1 MKKTMMQLAVTGMVL
16 ACATAVFAATQ
27 TRVFMVFD
35 GYTNPIT
42 GNITPPTDL
51 SQVERGI
58 HANLYGYVTFKT
70 SRGGGVDITVQV
82 RSAAKSYEYV
92 VKSNRIEPWRFK
104 TNNKGVGSLTI
115 HVADPS
121 ALGSNIN
128 LWTGDYD
135 VFTGEPI
142 HIHLF
147 YAGNPLYTGGS

>member
-1 MKKTMMQLAVTGMVL
+1 MKKTMMRLAVTGILL

-27 TRVFMVFD
+27 TKVFMVFD
-35 GYTNPIT
+35 GYTAPDGT
-42 GNITPPTDL
+42 YTPPTDL
-51 SQVERGI
+51 SAVERGI
-58 HANLYGYVTFKT
+58 HANLYGYVTYKT

-82 RSAAKSYEYV
+82 WSAAKSYEYV
-92 VKSNRIEPWRFK
+92 VKSNYLELGRFK
-104 TNNKGVGSLTI
+104 TTKKGVGSLQF

-121 ALGSNIN
+121 ALGANIN

-135 VFTGEPI
+135 VFTGQVI

>member
-1 MKKTMMQLAVTGMVL
+1 MKKTMMQLAVTVMVL

-35 GYTNPIT
+35 GYTAPDGT
-42 GNITPPTDL
+42 YTPPTDL

-82 RSAAKSYEYV
+82 RSAATSYAYV
-92 VKSNRIEPWRFK
+92 VNSNHIELGIFK
-104 TNNKGVGSLTI
+104 TDKKGVGSLQF

-121 ALGSNIN
+121 ALGGNIN
-128 LWTGDYD
+128 LFTGDYD
-135 VFTGEPI
+135 VFTGAPI

-147 YAGNPLYTGGS
+147 YAVNPL

>member
-1 MKKTMMQLAVTGMVL
+1 MNKTMMRLAVTGLVL
-16 ACATAVFAATQ
+16 ACATVVLAATQ

-35 GYTNPIT
+35 GYTDPIT
-42 GNITPPTDL
+42 GTYTPPTDL
-51 SQVERGI
+51 SLVEEGI
-58 HANLYGYVTFKT
+58 HANLYGSVTFKT

-92 VKSNRIEPWRFK
+92 VKSNHIELGRFTPDK
-104 TNNKGVGSLTI
+104 KGVGSLQI

-121 ALGSNIN
+121 ALGNTIN

-135 VFTGEPI
+135 VFTGAPI